1 MGDLVSNLGL
11 GFSVALTFQNLGLA
25 FLGCLVGTLI
35 GVLPGV
41 GPIATIAMLLPIT
54 FGLDPTG
61 ALIMLAGIYYGAQYG
76 GSTTAI
82 LVNIPGEATSVVTAL
97 DGHQM
102 ARQGRAGVALGIA
115 AIGSFFA
122 GTVATLVIAALGAPL
137 TRLALIFGPA
147 EYFSLMVMG
156 LVFAVVLARGSILK
170 AIAMILLGI
179 LLSTVGTDLETGQER
194 MTFGLN
200 FLSDG
205 IDFAVLAMGVF
216 GIAEIL
222 RNLDHTEHRDVVRQA
237 IGRLLP
243 GKEDFKQSIGP
254 ILRGTAIGASLGI
267 LPGNGAVL
275 GPFAAY
281 TVEKRLAKD
290 PRRFGRGAI
299 EGVAGAGRA
308 HKTR

>member
-1 MGDLVSNLGL
+1 
-11 GFSVALTFQNLGLA
+11 
-25 FLGCLVGTLI
+25 
-35 GVLPGV
+35 
-41 GPIATIAMLLPIT
+41 MLLPIT
-54 FGLDPTG
+54 FGLDGPTG

-194 MTFGLN
+194 MTFGC
-200 FLSDG
+200 SSCPT
-205 IDFAVLAMGVF
+205 ASTSPCSPWASS
-216 GIAEIL
+216 ASP
-222 RNLDHTEHRDVVRQA
+222 RSAQPRPHRDPRRGPPGHRPAAAQP
-237 IGRLLP
+237 GGLP
-243 GKEDFKQSIGP
+243 ASYKP
-254 ILRGTAIGASLGI
+254 VLRGTVIGARARH
-267 LPGNGAVL
+267 PARQRRGARA
-275 GPFAAY
+275 FASY
-281 TVEKRLAKD
+281 TVEKKLAKD
-290 PRRFGRGAI
+290 PRRFGRAPSR
-299 EGVAGAGRA
+299 AWRGRRA
-308 HKTR
+308 PTTPARRPRSSRC